1 MAEEK
6 KFELVICI
14 VNAGFS
20 QVVVEAARKAGAR
33 GGSIIRGRGT
43 ANPEAEEFFG
53 VTIQPDKEIVLTLVP
68 SEIKDEVLKTIY
80 QESGISKEGQGI
92 AGGGHLLHLFQPIG
106 KGLRRGL
113 PRQTGPEPRRG
124 RARQHRIQPLGDDRV
139 HVVGRPWL
147 PPGQTEQRRPD
158 FSLL

>member
-68 SEIKDEVLKTIY
+68 SEIKDEVLKTIFR
-80 QESGISKEGQGI
+80 ESGNSKERQGI
-92 AGGGHLLHLFQPIG
+92 AMTLQV
-106 KGLRRGL
+106 
-113 PRQTGPEPRRG
+113 E
-124 RARQHRIQPLGDDRV
+124 RATAIR
-139 HVVGRPWL
+139 
-147 PPGQTEQRRPD
+147 TE
-158 FSLL
+158 